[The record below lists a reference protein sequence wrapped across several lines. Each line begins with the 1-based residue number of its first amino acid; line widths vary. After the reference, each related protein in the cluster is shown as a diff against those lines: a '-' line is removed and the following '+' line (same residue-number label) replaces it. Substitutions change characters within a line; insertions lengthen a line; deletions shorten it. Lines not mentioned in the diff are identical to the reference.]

1 MTFFKDTNGKYV
13 IPQKY
18 LRYDYMAELLA
29 DDKYRSP
36 NQDAMPGW
44 MVYGQDSFEGLKSQN
59 LLQGHQILLYYPGK
73 NCLLGWAIFWKFD
86 RRLSGTFPVLST
98 PRGLN
103 IV

>member
-59 LLQGHQILLYYPGK
+59 LLQGHQILLYYTGK
-73 NCLLGWAIFWKFD
+73 NCFRVGHILKKLIVHG
-86 RRLSGTFPVLST
+86 RTF
-98 PRGLN
+98 
-103 IV
+103 